1 MPLTI
6 CLVQSSPKE
15 YLDQTET
22 LKAMLPPRHHN
33 SGKQHNR
40 KPLFRKG
47 LPSGKGMAQG
57 RGGSPSH
64 MARERATERGYPIP
78 LPFELEIGK
87 YISDS
92 EHDCSYRHST
102 TEHSSKANWATG
114 SLSAKLTNTHK
125 GPVGPKH
132 GERPQNCFHVPASSG
147 QKATISPAQPNTT
160 AVGVARDL
168 RIDLEKGSTGAGR
181 HARGRICLHP
191 VSGTKKDGGQRP
203 VINLKNLHSFVDAPH
218 FKMKGIHTL
227 KSLVLEGDWL
237 VNVDLK
243 DAYFSVPI
251 SQENRKFLCF
261 QFEDK
266 SYQFN
271 CLPFGLASAPWV
283 FTKN

>member
-1 MPLTI
+1 MGSNIIASHFFERASP
-6 CLVQSSPKE
+6 QEREWPKE
-15 YLDQTET
+15 GVAAPATW
-22 LKAMLPPRHHN
+22 
-33 SGKQHNR
+33 
-40 KPLFRKG
+40 
-47 LPSGKGMAQG
+47 QG
-57 RGGSPSH
+57 REPRREATPSPS
-64 MARERATERGYPIP
+64 
-78 LPFELEIGK
+78 PFELEIGK

-102 TEHSSKANWATG
+102 TEHSSKASWATG

-132 GERPQNCFHVPASSG
+132 SERPQNCFHVPASSG

-271 CLPFGLASAPWV
+271 CLPFGLASAPWI